1 MYIIYLKY
9 ILYIY
14 IYIYNTNNYLYFFYL
29 CYLHYTTYTYIY
41 ITFIYTTNL
50 GKMYLLP
57 KLPKRLSNSYLELW
71 VTNQEKVSEF
81 LDFYLKVVM
90 QSS

>member
-1 MYIIYLKY
+1 
-9 ILYIY
+9 
-14 IYIYNTNNYLYFFYL
+14 
-29 CYLHYTTYTYIY
+29 
-41 ITFIYTTNL
+41 
-50 GKMYLLP
+50 MYLLP